1 MGATYTRQSS
11 AGITDGAVIEASDL
25 NDEFDQLLAAFV
37 AASGHTHDGTDA
49 EGGPVTKLLGNTLTF
64 GAATAG
70 TDITITFDGETS
82 DGVLYWMEDEDHF
95 KFADDIVVDSTKRLY
110 FNDEGGE
117 YIYGDGTDLYLTS
130 GADINIPANIGMTFG
145 NDGEKIEGDGTDLTI
160 TGNTINLTATTD
172 VALAVNTGL
181 LLAGTEKIESD
192 GTDLSITVGA
202 GGDIN
207 IGSDIGV
214 TFGDDGEK
222 IEGDGT
228 DLTITS
234 SGVLNIAAG
243 GTTNQIKVSDGSI
256 LPITDNDIDLGSS
269 SYQFKDAYING
280 TLEAD
285 AITIGGTAIGSIY
298 GAVAGSSSI
307 VTTGALDSGSI
318 TSGFGAIDN
327 GTSGIRTNTF
337 TAETSIVP
345 DASGGADLGSA
356 SAEWGDFYIADD
368 KYINFGSD
376 QNILVGYD
384 ETTTDSL
391 RIAATE
397 GAGLAITLMAD
408 EGDDAGDEWKLNIAD
423 GGTITLGNDIASA
436 GSYVTHLTLT
446 PNSTVT
452 SSNLSLAGSLTL
464 GSVAAAGT
472 DTDKFLVLDGSG
484 NVDYRTGTQVL
495 SDIGGGTGTA
505 ALTGSTDNTIVTVT
519 GANAIAGEANLT
531 FDGTDFLVASTGK
544 VGVRDSAIYLYSSAD
559 GQGDLVADSVL
570 QVTAPTVNIEGS
582 TAITLESDAIT
593 FGENGDTDIALTFNA
608 NSADGVLTW
617 MEDEDYFQFS
627 DDILMATTEKVQFR
641 DTGLYISS
649 NADGDLDV
657 VSDGTAVDSIN
668 LESGGGITLDAGT
681 ASSGIVYEDDGTE
694 MLRIHNSSSDV
705 IIEAKVQDKDIIF
718 KGDDGGSGV
727 TALTLDMSAGGIATF
742 SAAANVTQQ
751 AITSSSNAVAW
762 DASDKPNAY
771 HITTENTTFSAPSN
785 AVEGAFICLEINY
798 NGSHT
803 IGWNTVFEFAASTEP
818 TETATDAKT
827 DIHVF
832 RYNGAVW
839 QEVGRTM
846 NLSES

>member
-25 NDEFDQLLAAFV
+25 NNEFDQLLAAFV
-37 AASGHTHDGTDA
+37 AASGHTHDGTAA

-70 TDITITFDGETS
+70 TDITVTFDGETS

-95 KFADDIVVDSTKRLY
+95 KFADDIVVDSSKKLY
-110 FNDEGGE
+110 FYDEGGE
-117 YIYGDGTDLYLTS
+117 YISGDGTDLNLVS
-130 GADINIPANIGMTFG
+130 GADINIPSSIGLTFG
-145 NDGEKIEGDGTDLTI
+145 DDGEKIEGDGTDLTI

-207 IGSDIGV
+207 IGSDIGM

-228 DLTITS
+228 DLTIAS

-243 GTTNQIKVSDGSI
+243 GATNQIKVSDGSI
-256 LPITDNDIDLGSS
+256 LPITDNDIDLGSA

-298 GAVAGSSSI
+298 GVIAGSSSI

-337 TAETSIVP
+337 TAETSIIP

-464 GSVAAAGT
+464 GSVAAAGS

-484 NVDYRTGTQVL
+484 NIDYRTGTQVL

-681 ASSGIVYEDDGTE
+681 ASSGIIYEDDGTE

-705 IIEAKVQDKDIIF
+705 VIEAKVQDKDIIF

-742 SAAANVTQQ
+742 SAAANVAQQ
-751 AITSSSNAVAW
+751 AITSSSNAIAW

-771 HITTENTTFSAPSN
+771 HITTENTTLSAPTN
-785 AVEGAFICLEINY
+785 AVEGAFICIEINF

-803 IGWNTVFEFAASTEP
+803 FSWNAIFNFAADTAP
-818 TETATDAKT
+818 TTTDTDAKT
-827 DIHVF
+827 DIFVF
-832 RYNGAVW
+832 RYNGAIW
-839 QEVGRTM
+839 QEVGRTL
-846 NLSES
+846 NIPES